1 MSDEPKPLTA
11 LLTLA
16 AAKAG
21 ASDSFRD
28 KIHAHRTSEE
38 EQQTQSM
45 LYAAR
50 MTYLDNSEQRSPDP
64 MFLTRKQAQKM
75 AQQQQDS
82 LKMPLKRLEARKMNS
97 ANTNSG
103 PTIISWKKGKAAMAA
118 MEKRQTWKPRFQA
131 GCHFYECVETGE
143 CRVLPPGNPG
153 GSPALPVVTSAD
165 NEDEADSDDDGPPFP
180 DSFAFLNGSHK

>member
-1 MSDEPKPLTA
+1 MSDESMPLAA

-16 AAKAG
+16 VAKAG
-21 ASDSFRD
+21 ASGTFRE
-28 KIHAHRTSEE
+28 KLQAHHTTEE

-50 MTYLDNSEQRSPDP
+50 MTYLNNSDQRAPDP

-75 AQQQQDS
+75 AQHQQES
-82 LKMPLKRLEARKMNS
+82 VKVPLKRLETRKNDAAS
-97 ANTNSG
+97 NASG

-118 MEKRQTWKPRFQA
+118 LEKRQTWEPRFQA

-143 CRVLPPGNPG
+143 CRVFPEGVLEP
-153 GSPALPVVTSAD
+153 LVD
-165 NEDEADSDDDGPPFP
+165 DEDEADSDQGGPPFP
-180 DSFAFLNGSHK
+180 ESFAFLNESNK